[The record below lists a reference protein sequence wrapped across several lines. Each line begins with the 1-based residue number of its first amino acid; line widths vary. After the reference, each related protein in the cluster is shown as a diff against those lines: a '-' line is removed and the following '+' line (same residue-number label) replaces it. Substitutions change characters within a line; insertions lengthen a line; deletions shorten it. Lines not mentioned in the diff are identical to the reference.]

1 MGFLYQ
7 GDPRR
12 TGRWRQY
19 LASQAEDMPFWSWPA
34 LVEDNDT
41 GSLDKQAVRY
51 LGVWNTELLERLD
64 EFPNVELI
72 FSLGAGVDQF
82 DLSLIPEHIPLLRM
96 QEPGIVS
103 TMQDYVLMMTLAI
116 HRQLPGYI
124 HQQQQQVYQVFDVWP
139 TSHSRVGVLGL
150 GQLGSAVA
158 SRLAANG
165 FSCRGW
171 NRSARLIDGVDVF
184 SGEAQLA
191 DFLAGSDILICLLP
205 LTNETR
211 GILNRSLFEQL
222 PKGASLIN
230 VGRGEHLVEDDLLSA
245 LESGQLQTA
254 VLDVQHP
261 EPLPENHPFWSHP
274 AIVLTPHIASQTQP
288 ETAAAAVLDNIQ
300 RYRQGLPLKGL
311 VDRQRGY

>member
-19 LASQAEDMPFWSWPA
+19 LAKQAEDMPFWSWPA
-34 LVEDNDT
+34 LVADNATD
-41 GSLDKQAVRY
+41 SLDKQAVRY
-51 LGVWNTELLERLD
+51 LGVWNTELLQRLD

-82 DLSLIPEHIPLLRM
+82 DLSAIPAHIPLVRM

-103 TMQDYVLMMTLAI
+103 TMQEYVLMMTLAI
-116 HRQLPGYI
+116 HRQLPEYLQ
-124 HQQQQQVYQVFDVWP
+124 QQQQQVYQVFDVWP

-158 SRLAANG
+158 SRLALNG
-165 FSCRGW
+165 FQCRGW
-171 NRSARLIDGVDVF
+171 NRSERMIDGVDVF
-184 SGEAQLA
+184 VGEQQLGE
-191 DFLAGSDILICLLP
+191 FLAGTDILICLLP
-205 LTNETR
+205 LTDATR
-211 GILNRSLFEQL
+211 GILKRELFEQL
-222 PKGASLIN
+222 PHGASLIN
-230 VGRGEHLVEDDLLSA
+230 VGRGEHLVEDDLLWA
-245 LESGQLQTA
+245 LESGQLKTA
-254 VLDVQHP
+254 VLDVQSP
-261 EPLPENHPFWSHP
+261 EPLPPGHPFWSHP
-274 AIVLTPHIASQTQP
+274 SIVLTPHIASQTQP

-300 RYRQGLPLKGL
+300 RHQQGLPLCGL